1 LKSLS
6 LEYSDS
12 EDAELW
18 VKSKLGLEF
27 SVPNAAFAG
36 YELQGADG
44 FERRGRK
51 YAYLKYQEDGKT
63 IGDIIFK
70 DKGFSLDLPET
81 VNIVKIKIQMGKMK
95 ETNIAVWKKGGLVY
109 LILTFEDKGDTTL
122 KTSAFEQRAKFNEG
136 AQAFESKTAK
146 LVDVSKSGD
155 FNASKAPNSS
165 APSRRQ
171 VSPRANSQAAN
182 YSENPYSQ
190 TIQQAI

>member
-155 FNASKAPNSS
+155 FNASKAQFGEVAKSCKGCHEQFRS
-165 APSRRQ
+165 K
-171 VSPRANSQAAN
+171 
-182 YSENPYSQ
+182 
-190 TIQQAI
+190 